1 MTYDTSA
8 IKSVISCRELC
19 ENNGIAVNSKGK
31 ARCVF
36 HDDAHASMHVYDDGV
51 HCFSC
56 GAHTDV
62 IGLAQEL
69 YGVNF
74 PEACRILAEQYGIAP
89 ESSSDWKRKADE
101 QRRKRLERQ
110 KQTERLRDAYFDA
123 IAAFRVAE
131 ADKERYAPRSPTDT
145 PDERFFPALDTY
157 NAAADKMRRAE
168 WALLDAERK

>member
-1 MTYDTSA
+1 MLKYGAFIQTERQSAGKIPIQEAEKSEVRRSIKLLKLWQNNGDKNMTYDTSA

-89 ESSSDWKRKADE
+89 ESSSDWKRKAD
-101 QRRKRLERQ
+101 
-110 KQTERLRDAYFDA
+110 
-123 IAAFRVAE
+123 AE
-131 ADKERYAPRSPTDT
+131 A
-145 PDERFFPALDTY
+145 L
-157 NAAADKMRRAE
+157 
-168 WALLDAERK
+168 